1 MSKRPPTPE
10 KIISSSH
17 EKKPA
22 TLKPKALTPASYS
35 RIQQAGGSCWTGL
48 LICQKCQMKPTSYY
62 VDNWLMEL
70 HCSNCNNRYQVCT
83 LCSSNRKQ
91 FFSFNDVK
99 KHANQNSHKNNY
111 VQRYHNQ
118 KKYKPT
124 ILNVTRYLKQMQL
137 KKLHPN
143 QM

>member
-1 MSKRPPTPE
+1 MSTNTR
-10 KIISSSH
+10 KINSSSH

-35 RIQQAGGSCWTGL
+35 RIQQTGGSCWTGL

-99 KHANQNSHKNNY
+99 KHANQNSYQKRNY

-124 ILNVTRYLKQMQL
+124 IPNVTRYLKQMQL
-137 KKLHPN
+137 KILHPN